1 MRIYVSEDNIL
12 QVIDNVKSMS
22 MYLDYGTYSDG
33 WIGACNLIKEVL
45 SDNDNISKVS
55 VMTVK
60 LEGDE
65 YE

>member
-1 MRIYVSEDNIL
+1 MTNAEKY
-12 QVIDNVKSMS
+12 K
-22 MYLDYGTYSDG
+22 DG
-33 WIGACNLIKEVL
+33 WIDACNLIKETL
-45 SDNDNISKVS
+45 SDNDIVGKVS

>member
-12 QVIDNVKSMS
+12 QVINNVKSMN

-33 WIGACNLIKEVL
+33 WVNACNLIKEIL
-45 SDNDNISKVS
+45 SDSDIVSKVS